1 MLIRMPRRW
10 IIPAHAGFTVSHTRM
25 KRLSKDHPRTR
36 GVYACPPRMV
46 FSVPG
51 SSPHTRGLRNGASL
65 DYQRRRIIPAH
76 AGFTYDA
83 VCDPVLDQ
91 DHPRTRGVYSSPK
104 RLPSKSPGSSPHTRG
119 LQAASGEITGPIGII
134 PAHAG
139 FTRQGRNRYLPLS
152 DHPRTRG
159 VYCTMIPLARG
170 TPDHPRTRGVY
181 WHAVA
186 DVLSWVGSSPHTR
199 GLQLPDY
206 YEVIRMGIIPAHA
219 GFTACFIW
227 SKSIGWD
234 HPRTRGVYSLFLII
248 AG

>member
-91 DHPRTRGVYSSPK
+91 DHPRTRGVYDEEWLLGEAQ
-104 RLPSKSPGSSPHTRG
+104 RGSSPHTRG
-119 LQAASGEITGPIGII
+119 LLVQVGAPPRRLRII

-139 FTRQGRNRYLPLS
+139 FT
-152 DHPRTRG
+152 PRG
-159 VYCTMIPLARG
+159 GA
-170 TPDHPRTRGVY
+170 
-181 WHAVA
+181 
-186 DVLSWVGSSPHTR
+186 
-199 GLQLPDY
+199 
-206 YEVIRMGIIPAHA
+206 
-219 GFTACFIW
+219 
-227 SKSIGWD
+227 
-234 HPRTRGVYSLFLII
+234 
-248 AG
+248 